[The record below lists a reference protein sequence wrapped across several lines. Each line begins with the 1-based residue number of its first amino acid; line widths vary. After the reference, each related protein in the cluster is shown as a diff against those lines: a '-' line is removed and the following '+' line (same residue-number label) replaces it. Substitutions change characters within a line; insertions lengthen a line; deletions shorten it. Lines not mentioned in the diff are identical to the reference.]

1 MVSWRGGIGLL
12 ALLSLVAGCST
23 PPPSK
28 PPEDALQ
35 RPEWRVGDRWVFRR
49 MPTSQ
54 MGGVTSLVTHEVI
67 EATPDGYAMR
77 IRQLNEEFTRYW
89 TRDFH
94 LSHQESRGRPLNRF
108 EPPARYFEWPL
119 LPGRS
124 WSQEFEY
131 RDGRTDGRYANTWQ
145 VAKELAR
152 VDTTA
157 GVFLA
162 VRVDRFGGGGERLDS
177 YWYSPPVRYWV
188 RFEDYRQRY
197 FEELAE
203 LSPG

>member
-1 MVSWRGGIGLL
+1 RPPRSPPAEAAASRGSKRNAPAVRPEPEGCEKPLGEGLGVRVRQGIQRAAGITALALL
-12 ALLSLVAGCST
+12 ALAVAGCST
-23 PPPSK
+23 PTPPK
-28 PPEDALQ
+28 PPEEALQ

-108 EPPARYFEWPL
+108 EPPARYFE
-119 LPGRS
+119 
-124 WSQEFEY
+124 
-131 RDGRTDGRYANTWQ
+131 
-145 VAKELAR
+145 
-152 VDTTA
+152 
-157 GVFLA
+157 
-162 VRVDRFGGGGERLDS
+162 
-177 YWYSPPVRYWV
+177 
-188 RFEDYRQRY
+188 
-197 FEELAE
+197 
-203 LSPG
+203 